1 MEGVS
6 QAAAD
11 QEPEILV
18 GDREQ
23 LFHLLAEAAEIE
35 HTLMCSYLYAAF
47 SLKTRPEDGLSPEE
61 LEAVGRWRET
71 IVSVAIDEMAHL
83 LLVANLSIA
92 VGGRPHFTRPNFPVA
107 TGYFPSGVVVRLTP
121 FDRDTLDHFIF
132 LERPKGIDRE
142 DGDGFAHEEEYVRE
156 EAYHGLM
163 PSVQDYRTVSHLYEA
178 LRENL
183 IGCTRRYGPEALFI
197 GPVVG
202 QIGPDVV
209 SLDGVAVIEDLNSAV
224 RAIDLIVEPGEGSPE
239 DRDDS
244 HYRRFV
250 AIRGEYDAL
259 SRANPAFTPAWPVA
273 TNPVMRRPPE
283 PEDKVF
289 VDQPSAA
296 RVLDFAN
303 AIYAMLL
310 RLLVQAFGRTGAGAA
325 KAKEQHIGA
334 AIGLMHVLAKAA
346 TALAAMPASADHP
359 GTNAGLSFT
368 MLRGVEPF
376 FGGAAERALIA
387 ERLKE
392 LRGGALALA
401 GVHPHLDG
409 LDKPLG
415 ALIELYDAG

>member
-1 MEGVS
+1 MEGARE
-6 QAAAD
+6 AAAE

-47 SLKTRPEDGLSPEE
+47 SLKTRAEDGLSPEE
-61 LEAVGRWRET
+61 LEAVGRWREA

-107 TGYFPSGVVVRLTP
+107 SGYFPSGVVVRLTP

-132 LERPKGIDRE
+132 LERPKGTPHE
-142 DGDGFAHEEEYVRE
+142 DGDGFAPEEEYVRE

-183 IGCTRRYGPEALFI
+183 IACTRRYGPEALFI
-197 GPVVG
+197 GPVEG
-202 QIGPDVV
+202 QVGPDVV
-209 SLDGVAVIEDLNSAV
+209 SLDGVAVISDLNSAV
-224 RAIDLIVEPGEGSPE
+224 RAIDLIVEQGEGSPE

-259 SRANPAFTPAWPVA
+259 SRANPAFAPAWPVA

-289 VDQPSAA
+289 VDEPAAA

-310 RLLVQAFGRTGAGAA
+310 RLLVQAFGRTGKDVA
-325 KAKEQHIGA
+325 KAKETHIGA
-334 AIGLMHVLAKAA
+334 AIGLMHALAKSA
-346 TALAAMPASADHP
+346 TALASMPASAEHP

-401 GVHPHLDG
+401 GLHPDLEG

-415 ALIELYDAG
+415 ALIELYEAG

>member
-1 MEGVS
+1 MEGAS
-6 QAAAD
+6 EAAAE

-47 SLKTRPEDGLSPEE
+47 SLKSRAEDGLRPEE

-71 IVSVAIDEMAHL
+71 IISVAIDEMGHL

-92 VGGRPHFTRPNFPVA
+92 VGGRPHFSRPNFPVA
-107 TGYFPSGVVVRLTP
+107 PGYFPSGVVVRLTP
-121 FDRDTLDHFIF
+121 FNRDTLDHFIF
-132 LERPKGIDRE
+132 LERPKGIE
-142 DGDGFAHEEEYVRE
+142 HQDGSGFAYEEEYVRE
-156 EAYHGLM
+156 EAHHGLM

-183 IGCTRRYGPEALFI
+183 IACTRRYGPEALFI
-197 GPVVG
+197 GPVEAQV
-202 QIGPDVV
+202 GPDVV
-209 SLDGVAVIEDLNSAV
+209 SLEGAAVICDLNTAA
-224 RAIDLIVEPGEGSPE
+224 RAIDLIVEQGEGSPQ
-239 DRDDS
+239 DREDS
-244 HYRRFV
+244 HYRRFL
-250 AIRGEYDAL
+250 AIREEYEAL
-259 SRANPAFTPAWPVA
+259 SQANPAFAPAWPVA

-289 VDQPSAA
+289 VDETSAA

-310 RLLVQAFGRTGAGAA
+310 RLLVQAFGRTGADAA
-325 KAKEQHIGA
+325 KVKELHIGG
-334 AIGLMHVLAKAA
+334 AIRLMHVLARSA
-346 TALAAMPASADHP
+346 TALASMPASLDHP

-376 FGGAAERALIA
+376 FGGAAERALIV

-401 GVHPHLDG
+401 RLHPELSRLDE
-409 LDKPLG
+409 PL
-415 ALIELYDAG
+415 ASLVQLYEAG

>member
-6 QAAAD
+6 EAAAE

-47 SLKTRPEDGLSPEE
+47 SLKTRTDDGLTPEE
-61 LEAVGRWRET
+61 QEAVGRWRET
-71 IVSVAIDEMAHL
+71 ILSVAIDEMAHL

-107 TGYFPSGVVVRLTP
+107 PGYFPSGVVVRLTP

-132 LERPKGIDRE
+132 LERPKGMAHE
-142 DGDGFAHEEEYVRE
+142 DGEGFAHEEEYVRE
-156 EAYHGLM
+156 EAHHGLM

-178 LRENL
+178 LRKNL
-183 IGCTRRYGPEALFI
+183 IACTKRYGPEALFI
-197 GPVVG
+197 GPVEG
-202 QIGPDVV
+202 QVGPDVV
-209 SLDGVAVIEDLNSAV
+209 SLEGVAVISDLNSAV
-224 RAIDLIVEPGEGSPE
+224 QAIDLIVEQGEGSPQ
-239 DRDDS
+239 DREDS

-250 AIRGEYDAL
+250 AIRSEYDAL
-259 SRANPAFTPAWPVA
+259 SRANPAFAPAWPVA

-289 VDQPSAA
+289 VDEPSAA

-310 RLLVQAFGRTGAGAA
+310 RLLVQAFGRTGADAA

-334 AIGLMHVLAKAA
+334 AIGLMHVLAEAA
-346 TALAAMPASADHP
+346 TALASMPASAECP

-401 GVHPHLDG
+401 GAHPDLKG
-409 LDKPLG
+409 LDQPLA
-415 ALIELYDAG
+415 ALVELYEAR

>member
-1 MEGVS
+1 MEGVRE
-6 QAAAD
+6 AAAE

-71 IVSVAIDEMAHL
+71 ILSVAIDEMAHL

-132 LERPKGIDRE
+132 LERPKGIEHE
-142 DGDGFAHEEEYVRE
+142 DGDGFTHEEDYVRE
-156 EAYHGLM
+156 EAFHGLM

-183 IGCTRRYGPEALFI
+183 IACTRRYGPEALFI
-197 GPVVG
+197 GPVAAQV
-202 QIGPDVV
+202 GPDVV
-209 SLDGVAVIEDLNSAV
+209 SLEGVAVISDLNSAA
-224 RAIDLIVEPGEGSPE
+224 RAIDLIVEQGEGSPG

-250 AIRGEYDAL
+250 AIRSEYDAL
-259 SRANPAFTPAWPVA
+259 SRANPAFAPAWPVA

-289 VDQPSAA
+289 VDDPQAA

-310 RLLVQAFGRTGAGAA
+310 RLLVQAFGRTGPDAA
-325 KAKEQHIGA
+325 KAKDLHIGA
-334 AIGLMHVLAKAA
+334 AIGLMHALAKAA
-346 TALAAMPASADHP
+346 TALASMPASTSDP

-401 GVHPHLDG
+401 GLHPDLGG

-415 ALIELYDAG
+415 ALIELYEDT

>member
-1 MEGVS
+1 MEAV
-6 QAAAD
+6 

-47 SLKTRPEDGLSPEE
+47 SLKTRSEDGLSPDE
-61 LEAVGRWRET
+61 LAAVRRWRET
-71 IVSVAIDEMAHL
+71 IISVAIDEMAHL
-83 LLVANLSIA
+83 LLVSNLSIA
-92 VGGRPHFTRPNFPVA
+92 VGGRPHFTRPNFPIA
-107 TGYFPSGVVVRLTP
+107 PGYFPSGVVVRLTP

-132 LERPKGIDRE
+132 LERPKGIRHE
-142 DGDGFAHEEEYVRE
+142 DGDGFEHEQDYVRE
-156 EAYHGLM
+156 EAHHGLM
-163 PSVQDYRTVSHLYEA
+163 PSVQDYHTVSHLYEA

-183 IGCTRRYGPEALFI
+183 IACTRRYGPEALFI
-197 GPVVG
+197 GPVESQV
-202 QIGPDVV
+202 GPDVV
-209 SLDGVAVIEDLNSAV
+209 SLDGVADIDDLNSAV
-224 RAIDLIVEPGEGSPE
+224 RAIDLIVEQGEGSPQ
-239 DRDDS
+239 DREDS

-250 AIRGEYDAL
+250 AIRDEYDAL
-259 SRANPAFTPAWPVA
+259 GKANPAFAPAWPVA

-289 VDQPSAA
+289 IDEPSAA

-310 RLLVQAFGRTGAGAA
+310 RLLVQAFGHTGAEAEKV
-325 KAKEQHIGA
+325 KALHIGA
-334 AIGLMHVLAKAA
+334 AIQLMHALGKAA
-346 TALAAMPASADHP
+346 SALASLPASPDHP
-359 GTNAGLSFT
+359 GTHAGLSFT

-376 FGGAAERALIA
+376 FGGAAERTLIT

-401 GVHPHLDG
+401 GLHPDLDG
-409 LDKPLG
+409 LDEPLAQLVG
-415 ALIELYDAG
+415 LYEPD

>member
-1 MEGVS
+1 MEGV
-6 QAAAD
+6 

-23 LFHLLAEAAEIE
+23 LSHLLAEAAEIE

-61 LEAVGRWRET
+61 LAAVGRWRET

-92 VGGRPHFTRPNFPVA
+92 VGGRPHFTRPNFPIA
-107 TGYFPSGVVVRLTP
+107 PGYFPSGVVVRLTP

-132 LERPKGIDRE
+132 LERPKGIEHE
-142 DGDGFAHEEEYVRE
+142 DGDGFAHEEDYVRE
-156 EAYHGLM
+156 EAHHGLM

-183 IGCTRRYGPEALFI
+183 IACTRRYGPEALFV

-209 SLDGVAVIEDLNSAV
+209 SLEGVAVIEDLNSAAA
-224 RAIDLIVEPGEGSPE
+224 AIDLIVEQGEGSPE
-239 DRDDS
+239 DREDS

-250 AIRGEYDAL
+250 AIRSEYDAL
-259 SRANPAFTPAWPVA
+259 SRANPGFAPAWPVA

-283 PEDKVF
+283 PDDKVF
-289 VDQPSAA
+289 VDEPAAA

-303 AIYAMLL
+303 AVYAMLL
-310 RLLVQAFGRTGAGAA
+310 RLLVQAFGRTGAEAA
-325 KAKEQHIGA
+325 KAKAQHLGA
-334 AIGLMHVLAKAA
+334 AIGLMHILEKAA
-346 TALAAMPASADHP
+346 AALASLPASPDHP

-401 GVHPHLDG
+401 GLHPNLAG
-409 LDKPLG
+409 LDEPL
-415 ALIELYDAG
+415 ADLVALYDEGAST